1 MLLDLFRIASLESI
15 RYAVGPRAGIGSPL
29 EVAAGQDRDEAILHL
44 LVGEV
49 KPIGVAPGI
58 DRLNGE
64 VATLVDQM
72 FPSLTN

>member
-1 MLLDLFRIASLESI
+1 M
-15 RYAVGPRAGIGSPL
+15 L
-29 EVAAGQDRDEAILHL
+29 EVAAGQNGDEAILHL